1 MVYSFPLFTIFN
13 YFPLIMSSPKKSSS
27 RSSPPPRVPPR
38 VPPRSPYVTM
48 GRDKVCGRCGMCGD
62 SYNTLLF
69 KFGHWSNTFSAID
82 PKDKM
87 CVALYDYDTC
97 HKKKVASCQKNQS

>member
-1 MVYSFPLFTIFN
+1 
-13 YFPLIMSSPKKSSS
+13 MSSFQKSSS
-27 RSSPPPRVPPR
+27 PSLPSPPPRR